1 MKQGVTSQ
9 ATKYECIIIGREEIM
24 TSSNGVQNLSGVMIF
39 GKANQQLSE
48 HHKALRMYTKNDA
61 KFAKIDKCSL

>member
-1 MKQGVTSQ
+1 
-9 ATKYECIIIGREEIM
+9 M